1 MDHRINP
8 QPGSQ
13 QALPT
18 HQQYVEFFDA
28 SGQFN
33 TGVLELTPAD
43 GQPSSYYF
51 VDKADPARVQDYIE
65 MGYVREV
72 PGNPSGQPPR
82 YNLSDGNFYTKV
94 THPETGDHYIYHQ
107 KIDYTPERI
116 AEVEQAN
123 QLSHYRA
130 EVIEPEPAEPT
141 APESP
146 ELQQE
151 PDHEMDDV
159 GGF

>member
-1 MDHRINP
+1 MDHRTTP
-8 QPGSQ
+8 QPGLP

-18 HQQYVEFFDA
+18 HQQYVEFFDG

-43 GQPSSYYF
+43 GQPPSFYY
-51 VDKADPARVQDYIE
+51 VHDAEPANVQNYIE

-72 PGNPSGQPPR
+72 SGGPSGQPSQYR
-82 YNLSDGNFYTKV
+82 MRDGSFYAEV
-94 THPETGDHYIYHQ
+94 THPATGEPHYIYHQ

-123 QLSHYRA
+123 QMSHYRA
-130 EVIEPEPAEPT
+130 TVIEPEPTEPP
-141 APESP
+141 APQ
-146 ELQQE
+146 LQQE
-151 PDHEMDDV
+151 PDHEMDDI